1 MKVGRHKLIS
11 FALYLLTLHK
21 VVFFFFKKKE
31 LLIQNNFN
39 IKARTLALFKKQQHS
54 T

>member
-21 VVFFFFKKKE
+21 VLFFKKKE

>member
-21 VVFFFFKKKE
+21 VLFFKKKKE